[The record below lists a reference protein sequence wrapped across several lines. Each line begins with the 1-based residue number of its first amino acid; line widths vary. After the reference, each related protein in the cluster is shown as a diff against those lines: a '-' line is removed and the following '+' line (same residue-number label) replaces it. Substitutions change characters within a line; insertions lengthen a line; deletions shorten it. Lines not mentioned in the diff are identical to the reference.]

1 MVGRAPLISSTSDP
15 QSLNS
20 IASLLGPFP
29 SPTHSSLGVS
39 RSSGMHNHSPSPLL
53 NRTGSFR
60 ADALGHTAL
69 HLVGNLCFAL
79 FVVGVLAFSII
90 AATYRPDD
98 PLLLPSS
105 PSAASSKIT
114 AFLTSSTNATF
125 RPDDAPLRTG
135 EDFLNASSSS
145 ASTDDPAA
153 IHLADLPDSNSSSAA
168 ATAAG
173 GDSTDCDDAAPI
185 NCADPEVFHLM
196 MRATIESFRDVHFY
210 RFGKPVR
217 GGDGGGSCDMA
228 WRFRPKDAKRAGFY
242 KDYRRFEITRSRGC
256 VYSIVRIGDY
266 HTGVNARKK
275 KKPKKGAN
283 DGAGEFAINKIPIS
297 SQAAVPLVVPVV
309 GESVNDSLPVVESEG
324 KFSSS
329 RYLIY
334 SGGGDRCKNMNHYL
348 WSFLCALGEAQY
360 LNRTLVMDLT
370 ICLSS
375 KYSSTNQDEEG
386 KDFRFY
392 FDFEHLRDSASVLDQ
407 RQFWNDWALWQ
418 KKDKLSLHLVEDLRV
433 TPMKLAKVKG
443 TLIMRKFGAV
453 EPDNYWYRVCEGETE
468 SVIQRPWHLIWKS
481 PRLMD
486 IVSGIAS
493 RLKWDFDSVHV
504 VRGEKAS
511 NTQQWPNLAADTSP
525 EALLSTLRD
534 KIEDGRHLYIATNEP
549 DTSLFD
555 PLKDKYS
562 THFLDDFKDLWGEN
576 SDWYEET
583 KKLNNGIPVEF
594 DGYMRGEVDTEVFL
608 RGKKQLETFNDLT
621 GDCKDGVNTCRTAS

>member
-1 MVGRAPLISSTSDP
+1 MHD
-15 QSLNS
+15 N
-20 IASLLGPFP
+20 
-29 SPTHSSLGVS
+29 S
-39 RSSGMHNHSPSPLL
+39 RSLLL

-60 ADALGHTAL
+60 AETLGQTAL
-69 HLVGNLCFAL
+69 FVVGNLCFAL
-79 FVVGVLAFSII
+79 FVVGVLAFTII
-90 AATYRPDD
+90 AATYRADD
-98 PLLLPSS
+98 TLLLPPSS
-105 PSAASSKIT
+105 SASSAKLT

-135 EDFLNASSSS
+135 EDFLNSSTSS
-145 ASTDDPAA
+145 ASPDDAA
-153 IHLADLPDSNSSSAA
+153 VIHLADLPNSNSSSSAA
-168 ATAAG
+168 SG
-173 GDSTDCDDAAPI
+173 GTDCDAAAPI
-185 NCADPEVFHLM
+185 NCADPDVFHLM

-228 WRFRPKDAKRAGFY
+228 WRFHPKDAKRAGFY
-242 KDYRRFEITRSRGC
+242 KDYRRFEIARSPSC
-256 VYSIVRIGDY
+256 TYSIVKIGDY

-275 KKPKKGAN
+275 KKQRKGDHYAT
-283 DGAGEFAINKIPIS
+283 GEFVSKKTPS
-297 SQAAVPLVVPVV
+297 SSSRASDVLVVPVV
-309 GESVNDSLPVVESEG
+309 GEAVNDTLPVVESES

-334 SGGGDRCKNMNHYL
+334 CGGGDRCKSMNHYL

-360 LNRTLVMDLT
+360 LNRTIVMDLT
-370 ICLSS
+370 VCLSS
-375 KYSSTNQDEEG
+375 KYSTTNQDEEG

-418 KKDKLSLHLVEDLRV
+418 KKDRLSLHLVEDFRV
-433 TPMKLAKVKG
+433 TPMKLTKVKD

-468 SVIQRPWHLIWKS
+468 SVIQRPWHLLWKS
-481 PRLMD
+481 RRLMD

-493 RLKWDFDSVHV
+493 RLNWDFDSVHV
-504 VRGEKAS
+504 VRGEKAR
-511 NTQQWPNLAADTSP
+511 NTKLWPNLAADTSP

-534 KIEDGRHLYIATNEP
+534 KIEDRRHLYIATEES
-549 DTSLFD
+549 DTSFFD
-555 PLKDKYS
+555 PLKEKYT
-562 THFLDDFKDLWGEN
+562 THFLDDFKDLWDKN
-576 SDWYEET
+576 SEWYDET

-608 RGKKQLETFNDLT
+608 RAKKQLETFNDLT
-621 GDCKDGVNTCRTAS
+621 DNLITFGWSPDKGSGVHSWHVSHASQPYVRLQLELCD